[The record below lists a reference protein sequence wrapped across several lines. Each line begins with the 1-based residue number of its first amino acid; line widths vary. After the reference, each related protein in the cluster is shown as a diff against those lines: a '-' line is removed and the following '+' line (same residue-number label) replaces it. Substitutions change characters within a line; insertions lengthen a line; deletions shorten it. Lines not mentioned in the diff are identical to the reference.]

1 MKKFLTL
8 DDLDV
13 NGKTVLARVDINCPL
28 ERGTKRILDDYRIKA
43 SLPTLKE
50 LLERGS
56 KLVVLAHQGRPGR
69 WDFVSLKEHAEKF
82 KDLGVDVS
90 FVDEVYG
97 EKASSA
103 IKSLKPGE
111 GVLLENVRFAP
122 EEMEEK
128 TAEEHAKSR
137 LVQALAPL
145 SDAFV
150 NDAFSA
156 AHRSHCS
163 LMGFTC
169 VMPSAAGRLME
180 SEINNLARL
189 LRPEK
194 PSASLL
200 GGAKLSGSIKII
212 GSLLGR
218 GAFDKVLLTGLI
230 AQAFL
235 KAAGTEIGK
244 INEAFLR
251 EETSEK
257 FYKDAKE
264 LLRKH
269 PDRVLLPEDF
279 AVEKNG
285 GRKEI
290 RRGELPTE
298 HPICDIGGRTIR
310 KFKEE
315 LVKAKTIF
323 VSGPAGVFEKPAF
336 RKGTEELLRAV
347 ASSGAFTVA
356 GGGHTIAAL
365 RELGLLSRISHASVG
380 GGALETFISSGTMP
394 AIEALKASAREFAPR
409 GNTFKD

>member
-1 MKKFLTL
+1 MKEILTL
-8 DDLDV
+8 DDLNID
-13 NGKTVLARVDINCPL
+13 GKTVLTRVDINCPL
-28 ERGTKRILDDYRIKA
+28 ERETKRILDDYRIRA
-43 SLPTLKE
+43 SLPTIKE
-50 LLERGS
+50 LVEKGA
-56 KLVVLAHQGRPGR
+56 KLVILAHQGRPGG
-69 WDFVSLKEHAEKF
+69 WDFVSLREHAEKF
-82 KDLGVDVS
+82 RDLGVDVS

-103 IKSLKPGE
+103 IKNLKPGE
-111 GVLLENVRFAP
+111 GVLLENVRFSP

-128 TAEEHAKSR
+128 TAEEHAKSG

-180 SEINNLARL
+180 SEINNLAKL

-194 PSASLL
+194 PSVSLL
-200 GGAKLSGSIKII
+200 GGAKFSGSIKII
-212 GSLLGR
+212 DSLLGR

-235 KAAGTEIGK
+235 KAAGAEIGK
-244 INEAFLR
+244 VNEALLQ
-251 EETSEK
+251 EEVSEK
-257 FYKDAKE
+257 FYLDAKE
-264 LLRKH
+264 LLRKYS
-269 PDRVLLPEDF
+269 DRVLLPEDF
-279 AVEKNG
+279 AVEKDG
-285 GRKEI
+285 ERVEV
-290 RRGELPTE
+290 RRSELPIE
-298 HPICDIGGRTIR
+298 HPICDIGERTIE
-310 KFKEE
+310 KFKKE
-315 LVKAKTIF
+315 LSKAKTIF

-336 RKGTEELLRAV
+336 RRGTEELLRSV

-365 RELGLLSRISHASVG
+365 QELELLSRISHVSVG
-380 GGALETFISSGTMP
+380 GGALEAFISGEAMP
-394 AIEALKASAREFAPR
+394 AIEALKASAKKFAPK
-409 GNTFKD
+409 G